1 MGRVLPGVCLSVDK
15 CRAEEEVEVAGETWG
30 ADALSWAGMKSGGQ
44 DRESRTVVT
53 QGAGLDWAGD
63 PGCVFGAA
71 ELALILDGLWPE
83 LPWAATAHSLSSL
96 SFQIGTR
103 RSG

>member
-44 DRESRTVVT
+44 DREGRTVVT

-96 SFQIGTR
+96 SFQIGTW